1 MCHAV
6 KILPIIEG
14 TFPVH
19 SVQPM
24 SMIRLFG
31 ILFLVLFSLG
41 LSLNAQVFWRP
52 VTYAEVAALGG
63 EMRVQPHQGLYYH
76 LDFQA
81 LVQTLRG
88 GGEVS
93 LPIPDPQGDIQPF
106 LSRFDAVAEPGYYAR
121 HPLTGTYSVRH
132 QRQPGIHGRIDH
144 TLLGF
149 HALIHVNGRR
159 YMIDPVFRGRTDYY
173 AVYYMDEY
181 WEGAPPVAFR
191 CEAHTLAAGEHPA
204 PDPGLYQPGPEAD
217 LRQTALTR
225 RDYRLA
231 LATTGEY
238 YLANGN
244 SLPAVSAELITSV
257 NRVNSVL
264 IIDVSS
270 KMILVANND
279 TLIFSNPATDPYS
292 NGNTGAMIGENPPV
306 LNARI
311 GFNNYDIGHVYGT
324 NGGGL
329 AFKPSICADF
339 KGGGVTSAGQLKFDP
354 FYIDYVA
361 HEVGHQYGADHT
373 MNKCDNQNENSSTG
387 WEPGSGSTI
396 MSYSGLCG
404 TNNVTQASGAYYH
417 SGNIQQMRN
426 YLRGFGGTC
435 GNEVLL
441 DNEAPVVS
449 LGYVNGF
456 TIPIGTPFRLRGEAS
471 DPDPGDTLSYCWE
484 QMDIG
489 PITDAGSP
497 IQNSPL
503 FRSFLP
509 TDDPE
514 RVFPQMSRVLSGQ
527 FNKFEL
533 LPDYTRDLTFR
544 LTVRDNHPEGGG
556 VAWSEVAFKSDENAG
571 PFLVTTT
578 GLPDTVRQGDYVPVT
593 WAVANTDQ
601 APVNCQSVNI
611 WFSANGG
618 QSFDHLLGEDI
629 PNTGAYGVTMPQIT
643 TTSGRFL
650 VEAADNI
657 FFNVSAGNLRVHPP
671 QAPGFT
677 LSARPYR
684 QIRCIPTTAE
694 WTVDLGTLLDFN
706 DPVVLD
712 IESGLPAGATYTF
725 SQNPVVGAGTVVLTV
740 DLSGAQETGRFELV
754 IRGEA
759 AGLPVLTRPVI
770 LDLFRAEYSSLNA
783 LSPLP
788 GASGVGQSPQMSWV
802 PQADAQAYRMEV
814 ATSPAF
820 EATTILALD
829 QLTTTSLILPLV
841 LEDNTLYFWRIIPS
855 NICGAPAEVPVYAF
869 HTQTLSCASVSQT
882 TPITIPPQG
891 THGIQS
897 VINLGPI
904 GDAGIIRVRNVKGN
918 HQNFGQL
925 RGTLRA
931 PDGKS
936 VRLWNAFNCTFIN
949 GNFYFSFNDDSPLPF
964 DCPPDKGK
972 TYKSHEP
979 LNLLAG
985 TPLEGPWT
993 LLVED
998 VQSGSGGQISEWTLE
1013 YCSNASLDPPFLVV
1027 KEERVLAPASLALI
1041 EAVHLLVQDPD
1052 DGPANLTYT
1061 LVRAPRKGTL
1071 KVDGADL
1078 GAGARFSQEA
1088 IDQGRLAY
1096 QHGSALEEQD
1106 FFLFTVEDGRGGWL
1120 GIDTFFLRTDG
1131 TVGLNDLQAR
1141 RTPLT
1146 VWPNPAR
1153 DEIRIHLPGVELG
1166 MARFALVHASGQV
1179 VQVQVSDRQGDL
1191 ARVTLPG
1198 VPSGMYYIQ
1207 VVAEREVW
1215 SAPLHILR

>member
-1 MCHAV
+1 M
-6 KILPIIEG
+6 
-14 TFPVH
+14 
-19 SVQPM
+19 
-24 SMIRLFG
+24 LFV
-31 ILFLVLFSLG
+31 VLFSLG
-41 LSLNAQVFWRP
+41 QALHAQVSWRP
-52 VTYAEVAALGG
+52 VTFAEVAALGE
-63 EMRVQPHQGLYYH
+63 EMRVQPHQGRYYH

-93 LPIPDPQGDIQPF
+93 LPIPDPQGDLQPF
-106 LSRFDAVAEPGYYAR
+106 LARFDAVAEPGYYAR
-121 HPLTGTYSVRH
+121 HPLTGTYAVRH
-132 QRQPGIHGRIDH
+132 QRQPGVHGRIDH

-149 HALIHVNGRR
+149 HALVQVDGRR

-181 WEGAPPVAFR
+181 WEGAPPTTFR
-191 CEAHTLAAGEHPA
+191 CEAHTLAEGEHPV
-204 PDPGLYQPGPEAD
+204 PDPGLFQPGPEAN

-238 YLANGN
+238 YMANGN

-279 TLIFSNPATDPYS
+279 TLIFSNPATDPYT

-311 GFNNYDIGHVYGT
+311 GFDNYDIGHVYGT

-329 AFKPSICADF
+329 AFKPSICAQF

-373 MNKCDNQNENSSTG
+373 MNKCDNQNENGTTG

-404 TNNVTQASGAYYH
+404 PNNVTLLSGAYYH

-426 YLRGFGGTC
+426 YLRGGGATC

-441 DNEAPVVS
+441 DNETPEVTLQYA
-449 LGYVNGF
+449 NGF
-456 TIPIGTPFRLRGEAS
+456 TIPISTPFWLRGEAF
-471 DPDPGDTLSYCWE
+471 DPDGDDVLTYCWE
-484 QMDIG
+484 QMDTG

-497 IQNSPL
+497 VQNSPL

-509 TDDPE
+509 NSDPR
-514 RVFPQMSRVLSGQ
+514 RVFPQMFRVLSGQ

-571 PFLVTTT
+571 PFLVTTA
-578 GLPDTVRQGDYVPVT
+578 GLPDSVRQGDYVPVT
-593 WAVANTDQ
+593 WVVANTDQ

-618 QSFDHLLGEDI
+618 QDFDYLLAEDV
-629 PNTGAYGVTMPQIT
+629 PNTGSFGVTMPQVS
-643 TTSGRFL
+643 TTSGRIL
-650 VEAADNI
+650 VEAADNV

-677 LSARPYR
+677 LAARPYR
-684 QIRCIPTTAE
+684 QIRCIPEKAE
-694 WTVDLGTLLDFN
+694 WILDLGSLLGFDE
-706 DPVVLD
+706 PVLLD

-725 SQNPVVGAGTVVLTV
+725 SQNPVVGAGPVVLTV
-740 DLSGAQETGRFELV
+740 DLGGALETGRFELM
-754 IRGEA
+754 IRGES
-759 AGLPVLTRPVI
+759 AGLPVLLRPVI
-770 LDLFRAEYSSLNA
+770 LDVFRADYSSLDA

-788 GASGVGQSPQMSWV
+788 GASGVGQSPLMAWV
-802 PQADAQAYRMEV
+802 PQADAQTYRMEV

-820 EATTILALD
+820 GATTILALD
-829 QLTTTSLILPLV
+829 DLTTTSLTLPFV
-841 LEDNTLYFWRIIPS
+841 LEDNTLYFWRIVPA

-869 HTQTLSCASVSQT
+869 HTQTLSCATVSQT
-882 TPITIPPQG
+882 TAITIPPQG
-891 THGIQS
+891 THVIQS
-897 VINLGPI
+897 VINLGPV
-904 GDAGIIRVRNVKGN
+904 GDAGIIRVRNVRGN

-925 RGTLRA
+925 RGSLRA
-931 PDGKS
+931 PDGQS

-949 GNFYFSFNDDSPLPF
+949 GNFHFSFNDDSPLPF

-979 LNLLAG
+979 LSLFAG
-985 TPLEGPWT
+985 KSLEGPWT
-993 LLVED
+993 LVVED
-998 VQSGSGGQISEWTLE
+998 VQSGSGGQLGEWTLE
-1013 YCSNASLDPPFLVV
+1013 YCSNASLDPPFLVI
-1027 KEERVLAPASLALI
+1027 KEVRVLAPASLAPI
-1041 EAVHLLVQDPD
+1041 TAAYLLAQDPD
-1052 DGPANLTYT
+1052 DGPEDLIFT

-1071 KVDGADL
+1071 QVDGVPVFP
-1078 GAGARFSQEA
+1078 GARFSQQA

-1120 GIDTFFLRTDG
+1120 GIDTFFLRTDA
-1131 TVGLNDLQAR
+1131 TVSLTEAQGR
-1141 RTPLT
+1141 RPALT
-1146 VWPNPAR
+1146 VWPNPASG
-1153 DEIRIHLPGVELG
+1153 EIQLHLPGAELG
-1166 MARFALVHASGQV
+1166 TARFALVHASGMV
-1179 VQVQVSDRQGDL
+1179 VPVQVSDRAGER
-1191 ARVTLPG
+1191 ARMTLPDL
-1198 VPSGMYYIQ
+1198 PTGMYYLQ
-1207 VVAEREVW
+1207 VVADREVW
-1215 SAPLHILR
+1215 TAPLQIVR